1 MTARAAQFRDLY
13 IKLRIEEQLR
23 WYQSR
28 RDEYNKASRQ
38 AIVVRTVLLALA
50 ALAGLA
56 APLAT
61 TTGRAA
67 LGVAAALL
75 AALAAAVTAFE
86 ALIGFTQVGKLYDDA
101 ASSLE
106 AAEDD
111 WNELGPD
118 DDLAAA
124 LGTVEQVFRTENGQ
138 WGQLVIQG
146 APPDLPPGTGT
157 GSP

>member
-28 RDEYNKASRQ
+28 RDEYKKANGQ

-75 AALAAAVTAFE
+75 AALAAAVTAFA

-124 LGTVEQVFRTENGQ
+124 LGTVEQIFRTENGQ

-146 APPDLPPGTGT
+146 TPPDPAPGTGT
-157 GSP
+157 ASP